1 MGKIRILPDIVA
13 SKIAAGEVVERPAS
27 VVKELIEN
35 AIDAGA
41 RRITVE
47 VEASGKKVIRVADDG
62 EGMTRD
68 DALLAF
74 ERHST
79 SKLAS
84 ADDLNHIATLG
95 FRGEALPSIASVS
108 KILLRTK
115 TAADVA
121 GTEIALEGG
130 KIKSVRECAWSEG
143 TEIDVRDLFF
153 NVPARRKFLRSDM
166 TELFHITNVVT
177 HYALAYPHLAFT
189 LRHEGRQLLDVS
201 PVGNVRDRAYQ
212 VFGADFLS
220 TLVEIDYNTDA
231 VRVKG
236 FTSRPTSVRTTREA
250 QYFFVNGRYV
260 KDRLISKSLGEAYR
274 TMIPSGM
281 HPAAILFVEV
291 APEDVDVN
299 VHPAKTE
306 VRFRRPTLVEAA
318 IRAAVEKALT
328 ENKPILEVRPTMQ
341 RPLER
346 RTGKP
351 EPGIEM
357 RHLTAEALHLQSP
370 VEKSVK
376 SPAQPSL
383 QLGFA
388 ERAKTPP
395 ALSHSPTTPR
405 GPETSE
411 SAPTVGASA
420 SADILSPIHPVG
432 GRSPRFEVALPS
444 STPLPIQPLGQLR
457 ESFIVATSPEGLLL
471 IDQHAAHERVLFER
485 FRRRFRERTVETQPL
500 LLPRVIELTPAQAAT
515 FEHIKDELEAIG
527 CELGQLSGRSLVIKA
542 LPTDVPLE
550 QAEALI
556 REILDVIEA
565 EKRTLTIED
574 IRDCIAARF
583 ACRAAVKVNE
593 PLTDEMMVWL
603 VQELLSCATPSNCP
617 HGRPTILKL
626 SIREIERLFHRS

>member
-1 MGKIRILPDIVA
+1 MSKIRILPDIVA

-41 RRITVE
+41 RRISVE
-47 VEASGKKVIRVADDG
+47 VEGSGKRVIRLADDG
-62 EGMTRD
+62 EGMSRD

-84 ADDLNHIATLG
+84 ADDLDRIATLG

-115 TAADVA
+115 TAAEVA

-130 KIKSVRECAWSEG
+130 KIKSVRECAWTEG
-143 TEIDVRDLFF
+143 TEIHVRDLFF

-177 HYALAYPHLAFT
+177 HYALAYPHLAFA
-189 LRHEGRQLLDVS
+189 LKHEGRQLLDVT
-201 PVGNVRDRAYQ
+201 PVENARDRAYQ

-220 TLVEIDYNTDA
+220 ALVEIDHGTEA
-231 VRVKG
+231 VRVRG

-291 APEDVDVN
+291 EPEEVDVN

-318 IRAAVEKALT
+318 IREAITKALT
-328 ENKPILEVRPTMQ
+328 EKKPILEIRPRMQ
-341 RPLER
+341 RPPEVRAVEPQPSSEVR
-346 RTGKP
+346 R
-351 EPGIEM
+351 
-357 RHLTAEALHLQSP
+357 LSAEALRLQSP
-370 VEKSVK
+370 VEKPLK

-388 ERAKTPP
+388 DRTKAPP
-395 ALSHSPTTPR
+395 APSHPPPARHT
-405 GPETSE
+405 PETSE
-411 SAPTVGASA
+411 SAPEVEASA
-420 SADILSPIHPVG
+420 SSDVLASIHPGG
-432 GRSPRFEVALPS
+432 GRSPRFETAAPS
-444 STPLPIQPLGQLR
+444 STPLPIRPLGQVR
-457 ESFIVATSPEGLLL
+457 ESFIVAASPEGLLL
-471 IDQHAAHERVLFER
+471 IDQHAAHERILFER
-485 FRRRFRERTVETQPL
+485 FRRRYRERSVETQPL
-500 LLPRVIELTPAQAAT
+500 LLPRVIELTPAQAVT
-515 FEHIKDELEAIG
+515 FDHIKDELEAIG
-527 CELGQLSGRSLVIKA
+527 CELGQLSGRTLVIKA

-550 QAEALI
+550 QAETLI

-565 EKRTLTIED
+565 EKRTLAIED

-593 PLTDEMMVWL
+593 PLTDEMMLWL
-603 VQELLSCATPSNCP
+603 VQELLSCTTPSNCP

-626 SIREIERLFHRS
+626 SVREIERLFHRS

>member
-1 MGKIRILPDIVA
+1 MGRIRILPDIVA
-13 SKIAAGEVVERPAS
+13 NKIAAGEVVERPAS

-41 RRITVE
+41 RRISVE
-47 VEASGKKVIRVADDG
+47 VEASGKRLIRVADDG
-62 EGMTRD
+62 EGMSRD

-79 SKLAS
+79 SKVAS
-84 ADDLNHIATLG
+84 ADDLDHIVTLG

-115 TAADVA
+115 TAAEVA
-121 GTEIALEGG
+121 GTEIALDGG
-130 KIKSVRECAWSEG
+130 RIKSVRECAWTEG

-177 HYALAYPHLAFT
+177 HYALAYPHLAFA
-189 LRHEGRQLLDVS
+189 LKHEGRQLLGVS
-201 PVGNVRDRAYQ
+201 PVENVRDRAYQ

-220 TLVEIDYNTDA
+220 ALVEIDYNTEA

-236 FTSRPTSVRTTREA
+236 FASRPTSVRTTREA

-318 IRAAVEKALT
+318 IREAIDKALT
-328 ENKPILEVRPTMQ
+328 EKKPILEIRPTMR
-341 RPLER
+341 RPPEA
-346 RTGKP
+346 RTVKP
-351 EPGIEM
+351 QPSSEM
-357 RHLTAEALHLQSP
+357 GRLSTEALRLQSP
-370 VEKSVK
+370 VEKPAK
-376 SPAQPSL
+376 PPAQPSL

-388 ERAKTPP
+388 GRTKAPP
-395 ALSHSPTTPR
+395 APSHPR
-405 GPETSE
+405 RLPETVE
-411 SAPTVGASA
+411 SVAKVEASA
-420 SADILSPIHPVG
+420 SADILPSTHPVG
-432 GRSPRFEVALPS
+432 GRSPRFEAAAPS
-444 STPLPIQPLGQLR
+444 STLLPIRPLGQVR
-457 ESFIVATSPEGLLL
+457 ESFIVAASSEGLLL
-471 IDQHAAHERVLFER
+471 VDQHAAHERILFER
-485 FRRRFRERTVETQPL
+485 FRRRYRERPVETQPL

-515 FEHIKDELEAIG
+515 FDHIKDELEAIG
-527 CELGQLSGRSLVIKA
+527 CELGQLSGRTLVIKA

-550 QAEALI
+550 HAETLI
-556 REILDVIEA
+556 REILDVIET
-565 EKRTLTIED
+565 EKRALTIED

-603 VQELLSCATPSNCP
+603 IQELLTCTTPSNCP